1 MRPGDGHGGHVTSVD
16 VARRDGREH
25 VVADEASGARGAEAC
40 HYGRGHVTA
49 VEDVA
54 SLELA
59 AQMAAS
65 DVFAEQCGRGHGTTA
80 EVVASE
86 KVATQDGHGGCHIKR
101 MRLLDGRLATAASDA
116 AGRARKLT
124 QGSFCGA
131 VTWPR
136 SLFASVDKAG
146 AT

>member
-1 MRPGDGHGGHVTSVD
+1 MMD
-16 VARRDGREH
+16 VASVNVVTRDGCGH

-80 EVVASE
+80 EVVVSE
-86 KVATQDGHGGCHIKR
+86 EVATQDGGHGGCHIER